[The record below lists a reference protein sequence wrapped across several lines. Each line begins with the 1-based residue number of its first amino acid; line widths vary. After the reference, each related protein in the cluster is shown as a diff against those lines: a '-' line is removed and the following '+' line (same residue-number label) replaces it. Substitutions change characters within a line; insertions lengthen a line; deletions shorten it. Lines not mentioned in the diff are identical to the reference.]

1 MKRFHYSIKNLGGKT
16 GEIAIRGV
24 IGISNKDEEWMGM
37 TFEGEGG
44 TVKEFEQEL
53 KALGEIDQ
61 LNIYIS
67 SEGGLVSDGMAIHTI
82 LQRHS
87 AKKTCF
93 IDGYAYS
100 IASVIPMACDE
111 VRMPSNALMMI
122 HNAEHGVHGDYRV
135 MERAAEQSKAH
146 NKAIRNAY
154 AAKSG
159 RDEKE
164 FIGLMD
170 AETYLDGPAAKA
182 LGLVDVVT
190 DEVAL
195 SNLVCSKRFRDS
207 AHFARQ
213 PARFAALFD
222 TPPPPTPSAHSPS
235 KPMTK
240 LITALAALSGISIA
254 ENASE
259 DEALAAIQAFKPAAK
274 NIVIDFESD
283 DVKAA
288 FNKRIAEATAA
299 DKAKITALEG
309 EITNLKALITNGA
322 ASAAGGNP
330 AVSAASKPTSQMTIA
345 EQYAAITDAA
355 ERTRFYNK
363 HREELRKPSNL
374 FQAAA

>member
-37 TFEGEGG
+37 TFEGQGG

-61 LNIYIS
+61 LNLYIS
-67 SEGGLVSDGMAIHTI
+67 SEGGLVSDGLAIHAI

-87 AKKTCF
+87 AKKTCY

-122 HNAEHGVHGDYRV
+122 HNASTWADGDYREF
-135 MERAAEQSKAH
+135 ERQVDALKAH

-207 AHFARQ
+207 AQFSRQ

-240 LITALAALSGISIA
+240 LITALAAIHGITIG

-259 DEALAAIQAFKPAAK
+259 DEALAAIQNHKPSPK
-274 NIVIDFESD
+274 NVVIDFED
-283 DVKAA
+283 ADVKAA
-288 FNKRIAEATAA
+288 FTARITDATK
-299 DKAKITALEG
+299 DHVAKITTLES

-322 ASAAGGNP
+322 AGAAGGNP
-330 AVSAASKPTSQMTIA
+330 PAPTITAPQAKTMARSAFNNLPH
-345 EQYAAITDAA
+345 A
-355 ERTRFYNK
+355 ERNAFMAAGGK
-363 HREELRKPSNL
+363 LEE
-374 FQAAA
+374 